1 MSPDAD
7 RHIAELYAV
16 PLNEFTSA
24 RNAKAAA
31 LKATGH
37 DAEAQALR
45 RLGKPSVSLWTTNQL
60 ARLVPEQI
68 GHFID
73 LVVEARRKQFREPR
87 AAAEAMTA
95 QRTALTA
102 LTDRAAE
109 AMTKAGYRASSA
121 ALERISNTL
130 RGAAADRHLSEAL
143 RHGRLTAEL
152 SAPGFEVFAGL
163 TRGADLRLL
172 RGGRPSRRDSEGA
185 AAKQAREQAE
195 RERLAQEAEAARR
208 HAVQRA
214 AIAERADQ
222 EVQDLE
228 RRLAEARQRRLA
240 AQREATAAAKR
251 ARRPSDG

>member
-1 MSPDAD
+1 MSTDAD
-7 RHIAELYAV
+7 HHIAELYAV
-16 PLNEFTSA
+16 PLKEFISA

-31 LKATGH
+31 LKAAGH
-37 DAEAQALR
+37 DAGAQALQ
-45 RLGKPSVSLWTTNQL
+45 RLSRPSVSLWTTNQL

-73 LVVEARRKQFREPR
+73 LVVEARRKQFQEPR

-102 LTDRAAE
+102 LTNRAAE
-109 AMTKAGYRASSA
+109 AMTKAGYRASST

-163 TRGADLRLL
+163 TPGPDLRLL
-172 RGGRPSRRDSEGA
+172 RGGRASPRETEQ
-185 AAKQAREQAE
+185 AAKQVREQAE

-208 HAVQRA
+208 QAVQRA
-214 AIAERADQ
+214 AIAERANQD
-222 EVQDLE
+222 VQALE
-228 RRLAEARQRRLA
+228 RQLAEARQRRRA
-240 AQREATAAAKR
+240 ARREADAAAKR
-251 ARRPSDG
+251 ARRPTGG